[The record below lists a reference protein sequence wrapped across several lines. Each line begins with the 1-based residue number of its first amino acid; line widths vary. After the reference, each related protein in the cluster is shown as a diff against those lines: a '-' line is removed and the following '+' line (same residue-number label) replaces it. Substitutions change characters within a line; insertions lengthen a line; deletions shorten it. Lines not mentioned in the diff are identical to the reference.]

1 MGAIMIDWSGIFSF
15 WRYLLNL
22 FVAVIL
28 PAFTIIALVCISIQ
42 LWKRLRGRIK

>member
-1 MGAIMIDWSGIFSF
+1 MVLMIDWGMIFAF

-42 LWKRLRGRIK
+42 VWKRLRGRIR